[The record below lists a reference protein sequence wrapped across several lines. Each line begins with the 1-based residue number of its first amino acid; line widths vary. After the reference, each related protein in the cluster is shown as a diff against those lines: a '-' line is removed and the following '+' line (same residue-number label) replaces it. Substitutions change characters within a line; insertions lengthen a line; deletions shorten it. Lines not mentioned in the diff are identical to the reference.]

1 MKLTKQRI
9 KEIIKEELEGMN
21 EEPAEVPVEESMMMD
36 AAQMV
41 FDPETIKNMG
51 ILMEAAKKFATDPFS
66 GTFLAAVIATGTI
79 GAAYEEYQEAKA
91 KAQGKEAKGQ
101 EEGGGM

>member
-21 EEPAEVPVEESMMMD
+21 EEPVEAPMEESMMMD
-36 AAQMV
+36 AAQLV

-51 ILMEAAKKFATDPFS
+51 ILMQAAQKFATDPFS
-66 GTFLAAVIATGTI
+66 GTFLKAVIITGSI
-79 GAAYEEYQEAKA
+79 GLAYEQYQEAKA
-91 KAQGKEAKGQ
+91 KAQGGDDEPPTLGKSV
-101 EEGGGM
+101 